1 MGASVTRHDFDWADD
16 YHTHTRR
23 RKAILEKYPQ
33 IRELMVYDPVFKW
46 RVLSL
51 VAIQIISFYLLRNVQ
66 NVAILSILAY
76 FFGGVINHSLT
87 LAIHDISHNQAYG
100 YGRPLA
106 NRLFGMVANLP
117 LGIPSS
123 ITFRKYHEDHHKYLG
138 KVADTDVPTEWEG
151 RFFNNTPR
159 KVLWLF
165 LNPLFYAIRPMIV
178 SPKSITKLEILNLII
193 QLSFDW
199 IIYYYCGL
207 HVLLYMIIG
216 TFICLGLHPI
226 AGHFLT
232 EHYVY
237 FYESDYLKKLYTHQK
252 DLGEKLLVPETF
264 SYYGSFNA
272 ITFNVGYHVEHH
284 DFPSIPS
291 SLLPRVRQIAPEFYE
306 PLCYHTSWIKA
317 LLRYIFDPRM
327 NPFARI
333 RRRELYMEYMNNNKV
348 KYDSM
353 VNEQQ
358 VKENNGD
365 MNESNSNDMENVD
378 QNSCLNVKHTHRD
391 CWFSEYKCDNGQ
403 CIQAYAVCNGQ
414 SDCVD
419 GSDEKQC
426 HEQDFIY
433 CDHGVS
439 VHRSLW

>member
-365 MNESNSNDMENVD
+365 MNESNSNDMENVE
-378 QNSCLNVKHTHRD
+378 QNSCLNVKHSKNPLIVKHYT
-391 CWFSEYKCDNGQ
+391 FYE
-403 CIQAYAVCNGQ
+403 
-414 SDCVD
+414 
-419 GSDEKQC
+419 
-426 HEQDFIY
+426 
-433 CDHGVS
+433 
-439 VHRSLW
+439 